1 MPATEILLDGQ
12 SAAYRSESFQT
23 PPRRAQSA
31 AECSAEAVL
40 RAAQNGTAT
49 LWHGDYHNA
58 KQVLAALKKR
68 IRPAQKRQPENPE
81 ADPAAVFHRHRL
93 AQSQAARAA
102 NMLLVEIRAGFTLR
116 LARAPQEQ
124 IRAVLADVYGTPD
137 NTPFL
142 LPLNQLLGFIGAH
155 EWHKKGVS
163 VPEAGGTLH
172 IPYGVF
178 SPLRGEYL
186 SLLAQAPLPPHAQTA
201 FDIGTGSGVIAALLA
216 KRGIPHIT
224 ATDTNPRA
232 AACARANLARLGFA
246 AQTEVLQQD
255 LFPPSRANL
264 IVCNPPWL
272 PAKPTSVL
280 ETALYDPAHA
290 MLHAFL
296 RGAAAHLED
305 GGQAWLVMSD
315 LAEHLGL
322 RSAGSLQNWFA
333 AYGWRVSGSL
343 KTAPQHPKARHEADP
358 LAFARR
364 RETTTLYILERT

>member
-1 MPATEILLDGQ
+1 M
-12 SAAYRSESFQT
+12 
-23 PPRRAQSA
+23 
-31 AECSAEAVL
+31 
-40 RAAQNGTAT
+40 
-49 LWHGDYHNA
+49 
-58 KQVLAALKKR
+58 
-68 IRPAQKRQPENPE
+68 
-81 ADPAAVFHRHRL
+81 
-93 AQSQAARAA
+93 
-102 NMLLVEIRAGFTLR
+102 
-116 LARAPQEQ
+116 
-124 IRAVLADVYGTPD
+124 
-137 NTPFL
+137 
-142 LPLNQLLGFIGAH
+142 
-155 EWHKKGVS
+155 
-163 VPEAGGTLH
+163 
-172 IPYGVF
+172 
-178 SPLRGEYL
+178 
-186 SLLAQAPLPPHAQTA
+186 
-201 FDIGTGSGVIAALLA
+201 IAALLA

-296 RGAAAHLED
+296 RGAAAHLAD

-322 RSAGSLQNWFA
+322 RSANSLQNWFA
-333 AYGWRVSGSL
+333 EYGWRVSGSL

-364 RETTTLYILERT
+364 RETTTLYILERA